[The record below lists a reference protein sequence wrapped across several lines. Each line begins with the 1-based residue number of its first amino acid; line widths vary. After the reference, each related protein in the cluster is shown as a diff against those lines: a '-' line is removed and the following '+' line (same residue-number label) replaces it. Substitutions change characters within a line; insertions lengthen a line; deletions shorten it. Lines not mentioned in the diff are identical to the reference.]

1 MSIVHK
7 VLFVLNKA
15 ILVFFMVF
23 CYSNLAFAQ
32 IGLIQTG
39 SIDSQEFNINIAFAR
54 ATVEEARELIKN
66 YDVNQQH
73 SCTTLLS
80 GAIFDV
86 AQNPSETSIE
96 KIKLLIDAGVDVNK
110 APCINTPLY
119 IAAGLP
125 KLAIINLNYVA
136 NEMLDQIKRGVGYC
150 YHIGKQCKDATAED
164 MKTLDKVFDDLYY
177 PVQNN
182 ASAYTAQLMNLLI
195 ENGAD
200 INKGNLKENESPL
213 FVAAIVKNSLDALK
227 TLIEHG
233 ADVNHQANN
242 GYTALHVAAAA
253 KNTKAIK
260 MLLDAGADP
269 NIRNQM
275 GQTYLELDE
284 SSPANQAILHT
295 LDRVYFSM

>member
-7 VLFVLNKA
+7 VLFVSNKA
-15 ILVFFMVF
+15 ILVLFIVV
-23 CYSNLAFAQ
+23 CYFNLAFAQ
-32 IGLIQTG
+32 TGLIQTK
-39 SIDSQEFNINIAFAR
+39 SIDSQDFYIDFAK
-54 ATVEEARELIKN
+54 ATVEEASELIKN
-66 YDVNQQH
+66 YDINQQY

-80 GAIFDV
+80 RAIYDV
-86 AQNPSETSIE
+86 AQNPSETSVE
-96 KIKLLIDAGVDVNK
+96 KIKLLIDAGVNVNQGTCT
-110 APCINTPLY
+110 ATPLY
-119 IAAGLP
+119 IAAGFP
-125 KLAIINLNYVA
+125 RLAIMNLNYVA

-150 YHIGKQCKDATAED
+150 YHLGKQCKDATAED

-182 ASAYTAQLMNLLI
+182 ASVYTVQVMNLLI

-200 INKGNLKENESPL
+200 INKGNLKDKQSPL
-213 FVAAIVKNSLDALK
+213 FMAATVKNSLNALK

-233 ADVNHQANN
+233 ADVNHQADN

-269 NIRNQM
+269 NIRNHM

-284 SSPANQAILHT
+284 NSPVNQAILHSS
-295 LDRVYFSM
+295 DRVYFSM